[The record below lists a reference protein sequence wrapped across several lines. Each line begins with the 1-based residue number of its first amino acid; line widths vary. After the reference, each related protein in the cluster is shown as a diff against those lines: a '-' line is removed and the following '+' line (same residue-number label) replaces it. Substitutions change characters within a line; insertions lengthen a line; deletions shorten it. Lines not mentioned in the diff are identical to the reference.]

1 MQMRPSLTPRVT
13 RNDNTWRRLTTHTD
27 AADAALPDVDDVIID
42 VTFRA

>member
-13 RNDNTWRRLTTHTD
+13 RNDNTWRRLMTHTD